1 MLRGVCWTPNIG
13 EGPESSSGENG
24 CSPWLILEDN
34 APLKYS
40 ISPGICTSILK
51 LAATLGC
58 PPPPEIEY
66 LLLQQGGRYP
76 TSVHL
81 IATPC
86 EHGQSDTTGPGFS
99 EVLDGQMALFQRF

>member
-34 APLKYS
+34 APLKYC

-66 LLLQQGGRYP
+66 LLLHQGGRYP
-76 TSVHL
+76 TSSRFNA
-81 IATPC
+81 IPC
-86 EHGQSDTTGPGFS
+86 AHGQNMATGRDSS
-99 EVLDGQMALFQRF
+99 EVLEGQTTLFQRF